1 LAANAGY
8 QSQKNDAIVAAK
20 REELTAYVEAE
31 RPALEAR
38 QRVLLFVDECF
49 LHWGDV
55 CGYRWG
61 SRKERSCRAVANPKA
76 RQTFYGALDAAT
88 GEMHVMPYPKAEQ
101 DATTDFLTELQQ
113 RYPNTYLTICWDNA
127 SWHQGDPLRT
137 YLATVNGARPAA
149 EWPLTLFHF
158 APHDPTQNP
167 IEEVW
172 HQGKT
177 AIRRQ
182 RQTATRFTEVV
193 DAFEAGLERR
203 RFTFPN
209 RQRYGILQIK

>member
-1 LAANAGY
+1 LAANPGH
-8 QSQKNDAIVAAK
+8 QSQKNVQAVAAK
-20 REELTAYVEAE
+20 REELTSYVTQE
-31 RPALEAR
+31 RTALEQR

-61 SRKERSCRAVANPKA
+61 SRKERSTRPVGNPKT
-76 RQTFYGALDAAT
+76 RQTFYGAFDALT
-88 GEMHVMPYPKAEQ
+88 GEMHLMTYPKAEQ
-101 DATTDFLTELQQ
+101 DATTDFLTELRQ
-113 RYPNTYLTICWDNA
+113 RYPAAHLTICWDNA
-127 SWHQGDPLRT
+127 SWHQGDPLRA
-137 YLATVNGARPAA
+137 YLAGVNGDRPAD

-172 HQGKT
+172 HQGKS

-182 RQTATRFTEVV
+182 RQTATHFAEVV
-193 DAFEAGLERR
+193 ATFEAHLERR
-203 RFTFPN
+203 TFTFPN
-209 RQRYGILQIK
+209 RHMYGILQIN

>member
-1 LAANAGY
+1 
-8 QSQKNDAIVAAK
+8 VAQ
-20 REELTAYVEAE
+20 EQT
-31 RPALEAR
+31 ALETG

-61 SRKERSCRAVANPKA
+61 SRKERSTRPVGNAKA

-101 DATTDFLTELQQ
+101 DATTDFLTELRQ
-113 RYPNTYLTICWDNA
+113 RYPGAALTICWDNA
-127 SWHQGDPLRT
+127 SWHHGDLLRT
-137 YLATVNGARPAA
+137 YLATVNGDRPPAA
-149 EWPLTLFHF
+149 WPLTLFHF

-172 HQGKT
+172 HQGKS
-177 AIRRQ
+177 AIRRH
-182 RQTATRFTEVV
+182 RQTTTHFAEIVA
-193 DAFEAGLERR
+193 AFEAQLERR
-203 RFTFPN
+203 TFTFPS
-209 RQRYGILQIK
+209 RQKYGILRIK